1 MSSGPPE
8 SSGQN
13 PQDWQSPYG
22 SSGGHDAY
30 GAQPAHGDPYANPA
44 RTTPYDDQP
53 PHDQQYGQ
61 PGYDQYG
68 SPAQGPYDAP
78 AQPPYG
84 TPAQA
89 PYGQPGY
96 DQQGYGQPAYGQ
108 PGYDQQGYGQPGYG
122 QPGYGQP
129 GYGQPGYGQPGY
141 GQPGYGQPGYGQPYG
156 YPPRPGGDGP
166 RTHAI
171 VALVISIVMALSCYV
186 TLGGIAGAILAG
198 IALGKVD
205 TEPARAR
212 SLLKWCW
219 ISIGINIGL
228 LFLGIVAAIVISA
241 SS

>member
-13 PQDWQSPYG
+13 PKDWQSPYG

-30 GAQPAHGDPYANPA
+30 GGQPSYGEPYVTPS

-61 PGYDQYG
+61 QHDQPGYDQYG
-68 SPAQGPYDAP
+68 SPAPSYDAP
-78 AQPPYG
+78 AQPSYDQPYG
-84 TPAQA
+84 SPAQA
-89 PYGQPGY
+89 P
-96 DQQGYGQPAYGQ
+96 
-108 PGYDQQGYGQPGYG
+108 YGQPGYG

-129 GYGQPGYGQPGY
+129 GQGQASYGQPGYGQPGY
-141 GQPGYGQPGYGQPYG
+141 GQPAYGQPGYGQQYNQPYG
-156 YPPRPGGDGP
+156 YPPRPASDGP

-171 VALVISIVMALSCYV
+171 VALVISLVMALSCYV
-186 TLGGIAGAILAG
+186 SLGGIAGAIIAG

-205 TEPARAR
+205 SEPARAR
-212 SLLKWCW
+212 SLLKWSW

-228 LFLGIVAAIVISA
+228 LILGIATAIIFSA
-241 SS
+241 NS